1 MTDTTKSTA
10 AKAATFT
17 SNTMLSMR
25 EVCELAGRPGK
36 PRDRK
41 TVTGWIRDGRFPNAV
56 KAKAGRQEWTVP
68 VQDLVDA
75 GDLDPSQ
82 IIEVAATLDALR
94 ESRQV
99 TELRERICRLESE
112 LAVSAALAV
121 ERQTVIEALHK
132 VLALAVPVG
141 GVR

>member
-1 MTDTTKSTA
+1 MTDTTKLAA
-10 AKAATFT
+10 AKAATLT

-25 EVCELAGRPGK
+25 EVCKLTGRPGK

-41 TVTGWIRDGRFPNAV
+41 TVAKWIQAGRFPNAV
-56 KAKAGRQEWTVP
+56 QATTGRQEWTVP

-82 IIEVAATLDALR
+82 VIEVAATLEALR

-99 TELRERICRLESE
+99 SELRERICRLESE
-112 LAVSAALAV
+112 LAVSAALAA
-121 ERQTVIEALHK
+121 ERQAVIEALHK
-132 VLALAVPVG
+132 VLALAVPAG